1 MAKKNSLRITL
12 YVFIALV
19 IAMAIAVYYC
29 TAVTEADRTPQE
41 PREQRQGQMPPDT
54 L

>member
-12 YVFIALV
+12 YVFIGLV
-19 IAMAIAVYYC
+19 IVMALAVYYC
-29 TAVTEADRTPQE
+29 TVTTEADRTPQE
-41 PREQRQGQMPPDT
+41 PREEKQGQMPPDT